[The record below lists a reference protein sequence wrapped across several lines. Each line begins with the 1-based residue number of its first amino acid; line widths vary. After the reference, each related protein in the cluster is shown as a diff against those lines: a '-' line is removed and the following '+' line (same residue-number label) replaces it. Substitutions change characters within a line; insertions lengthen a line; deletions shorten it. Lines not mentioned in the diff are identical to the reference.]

1 MRELIPLCV
10 QLLSFSITSVR
21 IAYVVIYTDIFFL
34 LLHKYSTVWT
44 YNKLLIHSV
53 RYHLVCFQCFIIMI
67 TKAKVFQ
74 LCFFK
79 AVSTPLGSLHFYSE
93 YLKNIVNFH
102 KSLLGL

>member
-1 MRELIPLCV
+1 MRQLIPLCV
-10 QLLSFSITSVR
+10 QLLSLSITSVR
-21 IAYVVIYTDIFFL
+21 IAYVVMYTDIFFL

-74 LCFFK
+74 LCSFSRLFK
-79 AVSTPLGSLHFYSE
+79 PL
-93 YLKNIVNFH
+93 
-102 KSLLGL
+102 